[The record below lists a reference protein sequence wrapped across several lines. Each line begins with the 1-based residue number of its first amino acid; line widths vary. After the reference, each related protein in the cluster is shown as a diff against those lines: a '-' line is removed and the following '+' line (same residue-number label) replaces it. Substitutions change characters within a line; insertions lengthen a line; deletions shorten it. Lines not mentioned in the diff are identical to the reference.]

1 MDRIR
6 FTDYE
11 KIIDYLK
18 AMRSI
23 LLITTKYNNDLDDKE
38 WVQLRVAYSR
48 IEQQIIEEYE
58 DLDIHFY
65 KKNTD
70 EKIKSIDFLLKLF
83 EIGRNAKVTI

>member
-11 KIIDYLK
+11 KIVDYLK

-23 LLITTKYNNDLDDKE
+23 LLIITKYNEDLSDKE
-38 WVQLRVAYSR
+38 WVHLRIAYSE
-48 IEQQIIEEYE
+48 IEQELTSQY

-65 KKNTD
+65 KKNME
-70 EKIKSIDFLLKLF
+70 EKLKSIDFLLKLF
-83 EIGRNAKVTI
+83 EIGRNVKVTI

>member
-1 MDRIR
+1 MDRIK

-11 KIIDYLK
+11 KIVDYLK

-23 LLITTKYNNDLDDKE
+23 LLILTKYYIDLSDKE
-38 WVQLRVAYSR
+38 WVHLKIAYSE
-48 IEQQIIEEYE
+48 IEQELIEQYD

-65 KKNTD
+65 KKNTE
-70 EKIKSIDFLLKLF
+70 EKLKSIDFLLKLF

>member
-1 MDRIR
+1 MERIK

-11 KIIDYLK
+11 KIVDYLK

-23 LLITTKYNNDLDDKE
+23 LLIITKYNNDLSDKE
-38 WVQLRVAYSR
+38 WVHLKLAYSEL
-48 IEQQIIEEYE
+48 EQELTEQYD

-65 KKNTD
+65 KKNTE
-70 EKIKSIDFLLKLF
+70 EKIKSIDFLLALF

>member
-11 KIIDYLK
+11 KIVDYLK

-23 LLITTKYNNDLDDKE
+23 LLIVTKYNIELDDKE
-38 WVQLRVAYSR
+38 WVHLCIAYNR
-48 IEQQIIEEYE
+48 LEQQLTEQYQ
-58 DLDIHFY
+58 DLDIHFH
-65 KKNTD
+65 KKNKE
-70 EKIKSIDFLLKLF
+70 EKLKSIDFLLKLF

>member
-11 KIIDYLK
+11 KIVDYLK

-23 LLITTKYNNDLDDKE
+23 LLITDKYALDLDDKE

-48 IEQQIIEEYE
+48 LEQQITDEYQ
-58 DLDIHFY
+58 DLDLHFH
-65 KKNTD
+65 KKNTE
-70 EKIKSIDFLLKLF
+70 EKLKSIDFLLKLF

>member
-11 KIIDYLK
+11 KIVDYLK

-23 LLITTKYNNDLDDKE
+23 LLIITKYNEYLNDKE
-38 WVQLRVAYSR
+38 WVHLKIAYSEL
-48 IEQQIIEEYE
+48 EQELTEQYD
-58 DLDIHFY
+58 DLDIHFH
-65 KKNTD
+65 KKNTE
-70 EKIKSIDFLLKLF
+70 EKLKSIDFLLKLF

>member
-11 KIIDYLK
+11 KIVDYLK

-23 LLITTKYNNDLDDKE
+23 LLIITKYNEDLNDKE
-38 WVQLRVAYSR
+38 WVHLKIAYSEL
-48 IEQQIIEEYE
+48 EQELTEQYD
-58 DLDIHFY
+58 DLDIHFH
-65 KKNTD
+65 KKNTE
-70 EKIKSIDFLLKLF
+70 EKLKSIDFLLKLF

>member
-1 MDRIR
+1 MTKIK

-11 KIIDYLK
+11 KIVDYLK

-23 LLITTKYNNDLDDKE
+23 LLITTKYNEELSDKE
-38 WVQLRVAYSR
+38 WVHLKLAYSE
-48 IEQQIIEEYE
+48 IEQELTEQYD

-65 KKNTD
+65 KKNTE
-70 EKIKSIDFLLKLF
+70 EKLKSIDFLLKLF

>member
-1 MDRIR
+1 MDRIK

-11 KIIDYLK
+11 KIVDYLR

-23 LLITTKYNNDLDDKE
+23 LLITTKYNNDLNDKE

-48 IEQQIIEEYE
+48 LEQQITEEYQ
-58 DLDIHFY
+58 DLDIHFH
-65 KKNTD
+65 KKNSD
-70 EKIKSIDFLLKLF
+70 EKLKSIDFLLKLF